1 MLLFYLLLILV
12 TAVVANVQL
21 HKWKRQRRMDVR
33 AAVTSRKKPAPKKK
47 APAEDVDLDE
57 IDWDGLDQEELDV
70 SVPLAPKAPPAPVRA
85 KVPAT
90 PAPAAKPKTEPKAG
104 PKDEFFPLE
113 RALPPGQL
121 TPAQRDEAMA
131 HLLKAGLHMPAPEPG
146 EQHVVLDMADGSYVP
161 VATHPAAAA
170 IALGHL
176 AENLQPCQG
185 AQLLRA
191 LRGQELGLLVVARNP
206 QKPSVARLWKIQPED
221 L

>member
-21 HKWKRQRRMDVR
+21 HRWKRQRRMDVR
-33 AAVTSRKKPAPKKK
+33 AAVKSQKQKKPAPRKK
-47 APAEDVDLDE
+47 ATAEVDLDE
-57 IDWDGLDQEELDV
+57 IDWDGLDQEELDF
-70 SVPLAPKAPPAPVRA
+70 SAPPPPAPKPPPAPTRA
-85 KVPAT
+85 K
-90 PAPAAKPKTEPKAG
+90 APAQPPVEAKPKTE

-121 TPAQRDEAMA
+121 TAAQRDEAMA
-131 HLLKAGLHMPAPEPG
+131 HLLKAGLHIPAPEPG
-146 EQHVVLDMADGSYVP
+146 EKHVVLDMDDGSYVP

-176 AENLQPCQG
+176 AENLKPCKG
-185 AQLLRA
+185 AQLLRE

>member
-21 HKWKRQRRMDVR
+21 HKWKRQRRMDLR

-70 SVPLAPKAPPAPVRA
+70 SVPPAPKPSPTPVRA
-85 KVPAT
+85 KAPAT
-90 PAPAAKPKTEPKAG
+90 PALAARPKTEPKAG
-104 PKDEFFPLE
+104 PRDEFFPLE

-146 EQHVVLDMADGSYVP
+146 EQHVVLDMDDGSYVP

-176 AENLQPCQG
+176 AEHLKPCQG
-185 AQLLRA
+185 AQLLSE

>member
-1 MLLFYLLLILV
+1 MLLFFLLLILV

-33 AAVTSRKKPAPKKK
+33 AAVKSRKNPAPRKK
-47 APAEDVDLDE
+47 AAAEVDLDE
-57 IDWDGLDQEELDV
+57 IDWDGLDQEELDF
-70 SVPLAPKAPPAPVRA
+70 SAPAPKPPAPVRA
-85 KVPAT
+85 KAAAQPPAE
-90 PAPAAKPKTEPKAG
+90 AKPKAE
-104 PKDEFFPLE
+104 PKDEFSPLE

-121 TPAQRDEAMA
+121 TAAQRDEAMA
-131 HLLKAGLHMPAPEPG
+131 QLLKTSLHIPAPDPG
-146 EQHVVLDMADGSYVP
+146 EKHVVLDMDDGSYVP

-176 AENLQPCQG
+176 AENLQQRQG
-185 AQLLRA
+185 AQLLRE
-191 LRGQELGLLVVARNP
+191 LRGKDLGLLVVARNP